1 MASRMLALLLV
12 GTCLALPS
20 RATAHGDPAAV
31 VSVVRSDG
39 DGAPRLLRLSEGMAA
54 RVGQHTRYLC
64 PALFDSD
71 ETPRAAALPGGPTVV
86 ASSSG
91 VYLLFDDGNVASH
104 PDPSVS
110 EGAITGLEAGENAV
124 LALRKR
130 VDGAELLALDAER
143 AEVIAE
149 LPAALSS
156 LAVEDDGVL
165 VAGLTA
171 AGRAAQRGFDLDG
184 AERDEWNAEAATP
197 LDTLAVFARV
207 AGDLPYLLVS
217 ARNGLGSEL
226 ARLDNA
232 GGYDVVQRASG
243 AISGPIAVG
252 GRTWFA
258 FDGRLAELTDGGD
271 VVRSE
276 QGPLVT
282 CVGRNRT
289 LAYACTPGAL
299 VRLEDG
305 QLGERLFDLDQL
317 EPPELSGLAPA
328 LAERCR
334 LQWLRFR
341 VDLVAAGITPN
352 DDGGEPAPPSSG
364 TRDGG
369 AAVGSSQRTRAR
381 ALGGE
386 DDACSVGDVRRSG
399 RDAGI
404 GHWLFAGFVA
414 AQLVRR
420 RRRRARCQLEL

>member
-1 MASRMLALLLV
+1 MLALLLV
-12 GTCLALPS
+12 GPCLALPS
-20 RATAHGDPAAV
+20 RATAHGDGAAV
-31 VSVVRSDG
+31 ISLVRSDG
-39 DGAPRLLRLSEGMAA
+39 DGAPQLLRLSEGMAL
-54 RVGQHTRYLC
+54 RVNQRTRYLC

-71 ETPRAAALPGGPTVV
+71 ETPRAAALPAGPTIVT
-86 ASSSG
+86 SSSG
-91 VYLLFDDGNVASH
+91 AYLLFDDGEVAPH
-104 PDPSVS
+104 PDPSLS
-110 EGAITGLEAGENAV
+110 DGAITGLEAGENAV
-124 LALRKR
+124 LALRQR

-143 AEVIAE
+143 AQVIAE

-156 LAVEDDGVL
+156 LAVEDDAVL

-171 AGRAAQRGFDLDG
+171 AGRAAQRGFELDG

-207 AGDLPYLLVS
+207 AGARPYVLVS

-232 GGYDVVQRASG
+232 GGYDVVQRAGG

-276 QGPLVT
+276 QDPLLT

-305 QLGERLFDLDQL
+305 QLGERLFGLDEL

-352 DDGGEPAPPSSG
+352 DDGGEPAPPSG
-364 TRDGG
+364 GKRDGG
-369 AAVGSSQRTRAR
+369 GADGPSQRARAR

-386 DDACSVGDVRRSG
+386 DDACSVGDLSRSG
-399 RDAGI
+399 RGAGTDC
-404 GHWLFAGFVA
+404 WLLAGFVA
-414 AQLVRR
+414 AELVRR
-420 RRRRARCQLEL
+420 RRRRARCRLEA